1 MSVMTKEDW
10 KNWKQDAV
18 TRLFYSAVDE
28 RIEDAKETLA
38 NVAGQ
43 DPLQDSFYRG
53 FIFAYREMLEF
64 KFEEL
69 DDEEGVTLQ

>member
-1 MSVMTKEDW
+1 MSLTKDDW
-10 KNWKQDAV
+10 KNWKQEPV

-43 DPLQDSFYRG
+43 DQLQDSFYRG

-64 KFEEL
+64 KFEE
-69 DDEEGVTLQ
+69 DDDGKGETLQ

>member
-1 MSVMTKEDW
+1 MSLSKEDW
-10 KNWKQDAV
+10 KTWKQDPV

-38 NVAGQ
+38 NTAGN

-64 KFEEL
+64 KFEEV
-69 DDEEGVTLQ
+69 DEAEGDHIQ